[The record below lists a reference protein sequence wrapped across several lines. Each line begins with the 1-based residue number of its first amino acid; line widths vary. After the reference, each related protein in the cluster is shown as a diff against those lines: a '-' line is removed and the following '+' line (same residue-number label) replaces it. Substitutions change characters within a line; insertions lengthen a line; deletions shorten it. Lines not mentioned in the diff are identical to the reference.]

1 MYVCMHGYVRR
12 IMRRKADAG
21 MDWRFGVGSP
31 AEEGIDVGGKVSSCP
46 GEIWH
51 SARLYKAM
59 GYILACELRKGK
71 RGKDR

>member
-12 IMRRKADAG
+12 IIRRKADAG
-21 MDWRFGVGSP
+21 MGGRGIGIGVGSRG
-31 AEEGIDVGGKVSSCP
+31 GIDVGGKVSSCP

-59 GYILACELRKGK
+59 GIHTRL
-71 RGKDR
+71 